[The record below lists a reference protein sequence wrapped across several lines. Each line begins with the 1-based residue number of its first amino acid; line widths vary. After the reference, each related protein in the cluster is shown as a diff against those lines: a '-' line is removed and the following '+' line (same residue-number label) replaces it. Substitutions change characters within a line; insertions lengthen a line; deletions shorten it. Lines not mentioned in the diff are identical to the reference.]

1 MSARTRTAVLA
12 AALLGAGCT
21 SGADAVQEAWR
32 KAGQTPGTF
41 SDAGAK
47 VEGGKCRAGS
57 VSGLDATLCE
67 FDSEDA
73 AKQGAEAGW
82 RLVGN
87 TVGSSLASGKWVLV
101 VADPR
106 KEDPT
111 GRRIDS
117 VVRTFQAE
125 TR

>member
-1 MSARTRTAVLA
+1 MGARMRAAVLA
-12 AALLGAGCT
+12 AVLLGAGCT
-21 SGADAVQEAWR
+21 SGSDAVLEAWR

-41 SDAGAK
+41 SDAGSK
-47 VEGGKCRAGS
+47 LEGGKCRAGS
-57 VSGLDATLCE
+57 VSGLSVTLCE
-67 FDSEDA
+67 FESEEA
-73 AKQGAEAGW
+73 AKKGAEAGW
-82 RLVGN
+82 ELVGN
-87 TVGSSLASGKWVLV
+87 TVGSSLASGKLVLV

-106 KEDPT
+106 KEDPA